1 MIVLG
6 NVSGLVNLILFVF
19 LLTFLAS
26 IFAAQLLRGEL
37 PQQQDGDTLVVS
49 FFTIYNSFLGMY
61 QILSSENWTTI
72 MYSITES
79 QQPFGTAWIGAA
91 FCILWFIF
99 ANLIVLNMFIAV
111 IQENFDVSEDEK
123 RLQQVKAFLQK
134 KEQGVSSSTGNLSL
148 SSIFKLGQANRK
160 DPLDYGSAA
169 TEMLLKDAVV
179 RDFLD
184 EPNDSTTP
192 NGDEPPPP
200 ALRKTTTMFGA
211 GAMSSLWE
219 RFVRRLSH
227 HEANPFYA
235 PLEFS
240 RAYEDLD
247 PRRMAQ
253 EVVTATEKRKKA
265 QRNYLRDHPSYNVSM
280 FIFGP
285 HNPIRRLC
293 QRIVGPGR
301 GGDRIEGVA
310 PSVPVWYAFSAFIY
324 AAIIAM
330 VLLACVTTPLYQR
343 TYFETHTFSVKNW
356 FVFTDMGFAVLFT
369 IEALIKVIADGFF
382 FTPNAYFRGSWGLID
397 GIVLVT
403 LWANVAT
410 SLYNEGQVTRT
421 IGAFKALRAL
431 RLLNISDSARGH
443 FHSVIVRGGWNVLSA
458 IFVSLSLLIPFAL
471 YGLNLFVGKMAECN
485 DTGSS
490 IFNLNDCVNEYANTP
505 FNWDVL
511 SPRVAANPYFDFDNF
526 GGSMFILFQIVSQE
540 GWIDVMWAAER
551 ITGVFTQ
558 PADFAAQGNAVFFV
572 AFNLLGAVF
581 VLTLFVS
588 VFMRNYTEQTGVAF
602 LTTDQRSWLELRKLL
617 RQVSPSKRPS
627 SAKQRETWEEWCY
640 RRAVR
645 KTGKWQRFVTGVL
658 ILHLALLCLEW
669 YPGSNGWETARGKAS
684 PPSTSCLDSLYV

>member
-1 MIVLG
+1 M
-6 NVSGLVNLILFVF
+6 
-19 LLTFLAS
+19 
-26 IFAAQLLRGEL
+26 
-37 PQQQDGDTLVVS
+37 
-49 FFTIYNSFLGMY
+49 
-61 QILSSENWTTI
+61 
-72 MYSITES
+72 
-79 QQPFGTAWIGAA
+79 
-91 FCILWFIF
+91 
-99 ANLIVLNMFIAV
+99 
-111 IQENFDVSEDEK
+111 
-123 RLQQVKAFLQK
+123 
-134 KEQGVSSSTGNLSL
+134 
-148 SSIFKLGQANRK
+148 
-160 DPLDYGSAA
+160 
-169 TEMLLKDAVV
+169 
-179 RDFLD
+179 
-184 EPNDSTTP
+184 
-192 NGDEPPPP
+192 
-200 ALRKTTTMFGA
+200 
-211 GAMSSLWE
+211 
-219 RFVRRLSH
+219 
-227 HEANPFYA
+227 
-235 PLEFS
+235 
-240 RAYEDLD
+240 
-247 PRRMAQ
+247 
-253 EVVTATEKRKKA
+253 
-265 QRNYLRDHPSYNVSM
+265 
-280 FIFGP
+280 
-285 HNPIRRLC
+285 
-293 QRIVGPGR
+293 
-301 GGDRIEGVA
+301 
-310 PSVPVWYAFSAFIY
+310 
-324 AAIIAM
+324 
-330 VLLACVTTPLYQR
+330 
-343 TYFETHTFSVKNW
+343 
-356 FVFTDMGFAVLFT
+356 
-369 IEALIKVIADGFF
+369 
-382 FTPNAYFRGSWGLID
+382 
-397 GIVLVT
+397 
-403 LWANVAT
+403 
-410 SLYNEGQVTRT
+410 
-421 IGAFKALRAL
+421 
-431 RLLNISDSARGH
+431 
-443 FHSVIVRGGWNVLSA
+443 LSA